1 MSAFSGRHLLLV
13 GPGYAARA
21 VAGLVIAAGGSVSAA
36 IRDPAR
42 AEALAAEGIRA
53 LALDADGRL
62 DPARL
67 AGGTDLLVSA
77 PPTPEGCP
85 GLRALGEAWPPSLRW
100 IGYYSSTAV
109 YGDCGGEWIDETRAP
124 APRTADAKGRLTAEA
139 AWTAAAR
146 RHGAAL
152 DILRIA
158 GIYGPGTR
166 NVLGQLRSGTARAI
180 VKPGQ
185 VFNRIHRDDIAAATL
200 AAMRAPDGVRLTN
213 LADGAPSPASEV
225 LAGVARM
232 LGLPEP
238 PAVAFDKAGLPP
250 GAAGFYA
257 ENRRIRADRLAALPG
272 FRLAYP
278 DWRAGYAAILASE
291 GLATAPA

>member
-1 MSAFSGRHLLLV
+1 M
-13 GPGYAARA
+13 
-21 VAGLVIAAGGSVSAA
+21 
-36 IRDPAR
+36 
-42 AEALAAEGIRA
+42 
-53 LALDADGRL
+53 
-62 DPARL
+62 
-67 AGGTDLLVSA
+67 
-77 PPTPEGCP
+77 
-85 GLRALGEAWPPSLRW
+85 
-100 IGYYSSTAV
+100 
-109 YGDCGGEWIDETRAP
+109 
-124 APRTADAKGRLTAEA
+124 
-139 AWTAAAR
+139 
-146 RHGAAL
+146 
-152 DILRIA
+152 
-158 GIYGPGTR
+158 
-166 NVLGQLRSGTARAI
+166 LGQLRSGTARAI

-257 ENRRIRADRLAALPG
+257 ENRRIRADHLAALPG

-291 GLATAPA
+291 GWRRRRLTPKPAPPIGQRRQGPASSTACLATRRGLAGPPVAQPKPPPVLRGRGGCGGPPHPTAAAGQVIAADSKVAERANQSPQEA